1 MRRTAFQGRAAWV
14 EGCGGGGEGS
24 GDDAGSSLC
33 CHTTLGCAV
42 SARRWPAMRPMEAET
57 DPARP
62 PAGSHACNT
71 HTPTG
76 VSVWQEI
83 PSGVDCLTQFYP
95 FQWGVE
101 LVIWMYI

>member
-42 SARRWPAMRPMEAET
+42 SARRWPVMRPMEAET

-83 PSGVDCLTQFYP
+83 PTGVHCLT
-95 FQWGVE
+95 
-101 LVIWMYI
+101 